1 MLGSLR
7 STGAWAMLPR
17 GDCMNRRQRE
27 REGEPEVRRGMV

>member
-17 GDCMNRRQRE
+17 GDCINRKERE
-27 REGEPEVRRGMV
+27 REEEPNVRRGMV